1 MIKMPTR
8 KIKKLTIKDVAR
20 ILEVSTATVSNAFN
34 RPDQLSEALRERIL
48 EECKKLGYV
57 GPSAAGRYL
66 RTGRSGVV
74 GVVLTD
80 SLSYS
85 MSDYV
90 ASHFLAGLAEVFDEA
105 HLNMLLLSA
114 RDMDQSGR
122 QRQHE
127 SMVDGYIAYGMITAD
142 GRTYEHLLRQQKR
155 LIVVD
160 NHIEGYPSINVDNRG
175 AANEI
180 ARYALRHKPEN
191 LAILGLRVTSFP
203 RISRLTQED
212 IDNAPDSIS
221 IDRLNGYFDAIK
233 EADIELPVD
242 RIWNIPLNTHRWAY
256 QAAREALNTVP
267 RPDLLLCMSDVI
279 AIATLQTALQMGLRV
294 PEDIRIVGFDGIP
307 ETQNLH
313 PSITTVHQ
321 YSVEKGRRAARMF
334 LEPDTSESLILP
346 TELLIGESC
355 P

>member
-1 MIKMPTR
+1 MPHR
-8 KIKKLTIKDVAR
+8 KTKKLTIKDVAR

-48 EECKKLGYV
+48 RECQRLGYQ

-85 MSDYV
+85 MNDYV

-105 HLNMLLLSA
+105 HLHMLLLSA
-114 RDMDQSGR
+114 RDMDQSTR

-127 SMVDGYIAYGMITAD
+127 SMVDGYIAYGMITNE

-160 NHIEGYPSINVDNRG
+160 NHIEGFSSINVDNRG
-175 AANEI
+175 ATRDI
-180 ARYALRHKPEN
+180 ARYALREKPQN
-191 LAILGLRVTSFP
+191 PAILGLRLTEFP
-203 RISRLTQED
+203 RISRLTPED
-212 IDNAPDSIS
+212 IESAPESIS
-221 IDRLNGYFDAIK
+221 VDRLRGYFDAID
-233 EADIELPVD
+233 EAGLELPVD
-242 RIWNIPLNTHRWAY
+242 RIWNAPLNTHRWAY
-256 QAAREALNTVP
+256 QVAREALNTLP
-267 RPDLLLCMSDVI
+267 RPDLLFCMSDVI
-279 AIATLQTALQMGLRV
+279 AMAAVQTALQMGLRI
-294 PEDIRIVGFDGIP
+294 PEDLRVVGFDGIP
-307 ETQNLH
+307 EAQNLH
-313 PSITTVHQ
+313 PSITTIQQH
-321 YSVEKGRRAARMF
+321 STEKGRTAAKMF
-334 LEPDTSESLILP
+334 LANTDAENILMP
-346 TELLIGESC
+346 TELVIGESC

>member
-1 MIKMPTR
+1 MPNR
-8 KIKKLTIKDVAR
+8 KTKKLTIKDVAR

-48 EECKKLGYV
+48 NECQKLGYQ

-74 GVVLTD
+74 GIVLTD

-85 MSDYV
+85 MYDYV
-90 ASHFLAGLAEVFDEA
+90 ASHFLAGVAEVFDDA

-114 RDMDQSGR
+114 RDMDQSTR

-127 SMVDGYIAYGMITAD
+127 SMVDGYIAYGMITND
-142 GRTYEHLLRQQKR
+142 GRTYDHLLRQQKR

-160 NHIEGYPSINVDNRG
+160 NHIEGYSSINVDNRV
-175 AANEI
+175 AARNI
-180 ARYALRHKPEN
+180 ALYALRERPEN
-191 LAILGLRVTSFP
+191 LAILGLRVTGFP

-212 IDNAPDSIS
+212 IDGAPDSIS
-221 IDRLNGYFDAIK
+221 VDRLKGYFDALQ
-233 EADIELPVD
+233 EAGIEVPLD
-242 RIWNIPLNTHRWAY
+242 RIWNVPLNTHRWAY
-256 QAAREALNTVP
+256 QVAREVLNTLP
-267 RPDLLLCMSDVI
+267 RPDLIFCMSDVI
-279 AIATLQTALQMGLRV
+279 AMATVQTALQMGLRI
-294 PEDIRIVGFDGIP
+294 PEDLRVVGFDGIP
-307 ETQNLH
+307 EAQNLQ
-313 PSITTVHQ
+313 PSITTVQQH
-321 YSVEKGRRAARMF
+321 STEKGRTAAKLF
-334 LEPDTSESLILP
+334 LANGDAESILLP